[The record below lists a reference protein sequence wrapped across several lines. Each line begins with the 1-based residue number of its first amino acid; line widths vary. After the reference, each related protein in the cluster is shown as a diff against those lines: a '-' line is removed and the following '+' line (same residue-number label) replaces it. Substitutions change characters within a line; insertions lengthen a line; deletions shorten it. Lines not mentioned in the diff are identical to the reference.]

1 MLRQHAPG
9 LNGPIGPHRRWSWA
23 RGSLAEVKA
32 IRDAFGGTV
41 NDVVLSV
48 ITRGFRDLLQARG
61 IELQGRVVRTLVPV
75 SVRAPHERGTY
86 NNRVSGIFAELPV
99 EEPDPVERLHGL
111 SEQMKGLK
119 QTSQAVAGDVLAR
132 MSGYAPPMLLALG
145 ARVGTIWPQ
154 RSVNTVTTN
163 VPGPQIPLYACG
175 RRMLE
180 AYPYVPIGG
189 NIRIAIAIF
198 SYCGVLNFGVTGD
211 YDSVTDLDVL
221 VQGIEAGMRER
232 LCRARKA
239 RPNVRRRPARK
250 PCSAAASAARA
261 ARPRRLRKS

>member
-1 MLRQHAPG
+1 MK
-9 LNGPIGPHRRWSWA
+9 
-23 RGSLAEVKA
+23 E
-32 IRDAFGGTV
+32 IRKAFGGTV
-41 NDVVLSV
+41 NDVVLAV
-48 ITRGFRDLLQARG
+48 ITRGFGDLLRGRG

-99 EEPDPVERLHGL
+99 EERDAVARLHRL
-111 SEQMKGLK
+111 SEQMQGLK
-119 QTSQAVAGDVLAR
+119 HTSQAVAGDVLAR
-132 MSGYAPPMLLALG
+132 MGGFAPPMLLALG
-145 ARVGTIWPQ
+145 ARLGTIWPQ

-211 YDSVTDLDVL
+211 YDSVTDLDIL
-221 VQGIEAGMRER
+221 VGGIEAGLQE
-232 LCRARKA
+232 LLDQARKGA
-239 RPNVRRRPARK
+239 RSKVRRRPARK
-250 PCSAAASAARA
+250 PSAARASAARA